1 MIRFQK
7 AVRVITM
14 LAVVIGASFAIA
26 NAAGIRKEIIDQP
39 DTGNLF
45 EPIRSVV
52 QHPRCMNCHV
62 SDGIPRQYDDS
73 LPHQQN
79 VHGGLAGMGVA
90 SLPCTSC
97 HQATNAPAAA
107 GPNAPPGA
115 PNWHLAPKEMV
126 WVGATSRDICLRLR
140 DPKTNGGKNF
150 DELLHHFADDP
161 LVAWG
166 WNPGGN
172 RTVPP
177 LTREQTTAAVKAWL
191 DAGAPCPAA

>member
-7 AVRVITM
+7 AARLI
-14 LAVVIGASFAIA
+14 AFSAIVIGASLAIA
-26 NAAGIRKEIIDQP
+26 NAAGVRNEIIDEP

-62 SDGIPRQYDDS
+62 IDGIPRQYDDS

-79 VHGGLAGMGVA
+79 VHGGPAGTGVA
-90 SLPCTSC
+90 SLPCSSC

-115 PNWHLAPKEMV
+115 PNWHLAPKEMF

-150 DELLHHFADDP
+150 EELLHHFADDP

-177 LTREQTTAAVKAWL
+177 LTQEQTAAAVKKWL
-191 DAGAPCPAA
+191 DAGAPCPAE